1 MQDARSKRQERVRA
15 GTAGTMKKSETQKPP
30 TALERLVGL
39 LRSGKVHSLAGL
51 AAELGTSPALVE
63 AMLEDLVRRGYLREV
78 PGACCTGQCRGC
90 ALSDTCAVG
99 APGRAWEWEDPSE
112 RLTRS

>member
-1 MQDARSKRQERVRA
+1 MQDTRSKGQERVRA
-15 GTAGTMKKSETQKPP
+15 GAAETTKTDSQKLP

-78 PGACCTGQCRGC
+78 PGVCCTGQCRGC

-99 APGRAWEWEDPSE
+99 APGRAWEWEAPSE
-112 RLTRS
+112 RFTRS